1 MDSSTDP
8 TNRTSCTD
16 QEPYREQVT
25 RYYAAL
31 ARSRDPACDPIAAQF
46 MPQALERHC
55 TPEETEDPLHD
66 QAHQPTERLIHR
78 YLDRVL
84 LLVTD
89 RCATYCRHC
98 FRRHFTARGT
108 GELSPAQLQATLAY
122 LARHPE
128 VREVLLSG
136 GDPLT
141 LEDSAIEELIAKL
154 YAVNSDYVV
163 RVCTRIPVVM
173 PNRITEPLAHILG
186 GYSGLWL
193 VTQVNHPR
201 ELTAEFRAAT
211 ALLQRCGVPVLNQSV
226 LLRGVNDELE
236 TLIELFRGLA
246 RARIKPYYLFQ
257 TDLAAGTS
265 HFRVPIERGLALM
278 RELRRCISGLSL
290 PVYALDLPGAASKL
304 NLETAVQA
312 VEAGY
317 YVLRDPDGRLYRYPR
332 EC

>member
-1 MDSSTDP
+1 MYSSTDH
-8 TNRTSCTD
+8 TD
-16 QEPYREQVT
+16 HTDHEPYREQVT

-31 ARSRDPACDPIAAQF
+31 ARSRNPACDPIAAQF
-46 MPQALERHC
+46 VPQAYERRRM
-55 TPEETEDPLHD
+55 PEETEDPLHD
-66 QAHQPTERLIHR
+66 QAHEPTERLVHR
-78 YLDRVL
+78 YHDRVL

-108 GELSPAQLQATLAY
+108 GALTPAQLQAALTY
-122 LARHPE
+122 LSQHPE
-128 VREVLLSG
+128 VTEVLLSG

-141 LEDSAIEELIAKL
+141 LDDSAIEALIAKL
-154 YAVNSDYVV
+154 YAVNADYVV

-173 PNRITEPLAHILG
+173 PNRITERLAQILG
-186 GYSGLWL
+186 ACNGLWL

-201 ELTAEFRAAT
+201 ELTAEFRATT
-211 ALLQRCGVPVLNQSV
+211 ALLQRYGVPVLNQSV

-246 RARIKPYYLFQ
+246 RARVKPYYLFQ

-278 RELRRCISGLSL
+278 RELRRCMSGLSL

-304 NLETAVQA
+304 NLETAVQV
-312 VEAGY
+312 VEPDH
-317 YVLRDPDGRLYRYPR
+317 YVLRDPEGRLYRYPR